1 MQLNNTRYVVFILAN
16 VNIKPTKSF
25 FRDTSVIIFL
35 IFGLISTIVL
45 VVFLVRHFL
54 LARKRGHRGKNYA
67 VDADYLINGLY
78 L

>member
-1 MQLNNTRYVVFILAN
+1 MIIEFPSPILAN
-16 VNIKPTKSF
+16 MNIKPKKSF

-54 LARKRGHRGKNYA
+54 LSRKRGHRGKNYT